1 MWCNI
6 HCLGLTYY
14 LFVQEDINYGIS
26 SNTRV
31 LFTARDHAIKFYISF
46 DEHIYYFPLYDV
58 LLIRHNLYG
67 IFFKWSIHKYIF
79 ASLSWFLHFFFENIW
94 IYITSSNTDVI
105 FIKKSK
111 VPCINLTFS
120 GVLFLENIWQYRYM
134 IELNL
139 LELHM
144 YIFTLL
150 YIGSFYI

>member
-1 MWCNI
+1 MEFLLILEFYIQLEIMGLNFIFHLINI
-6 HCLGLTYY
+6 YIIFHYMMCFSSATIYMLYFLNEAYINIYLRLCLGSYTFSLKI
-14 LFVQEDINYGIS
+14 FG
-26 SNTRV
+26 
-31 LFTARDHAIKFYISF
+31 FTLLARC
-46 DEHIYYFPLYDV
+46 YF
-58 LLIRHNLYG
+58 R
-67 IFFKWSIHKYIF
+67 
-79 ASLSWFLHFFFENIW
+79 
-94 IYITSSNTDVI
+94 
-105 FIKKSK
+105 KKSK